1 MGGLPAAGGTFAVCF
16 DADSHPPI
24 APIAGAAVDG
34 DLATLTAVDGTRLSA
49 FRARSSA
56 PGTARMLILPDV
68 RGLYTYYEELAL
80 RFAEAGIDA
89 LAIDYFGRTAGL
101 GTRSAEFDYPPH
113 VAQTTWAG
121 LRADIE
127 AGADALRDGDPAA
140 RVFVV
145 GFCFGGRL
153 AFASNTLGLGLAGVI
168 GFYGVLAAARQDIP
182 IPIEVATQMGSP
194 VLGLFGGA
202 DTAIPADTI
211 AAFDRA
217 LASAGVAHD
226 LVTYPDAPRQLLRPQ
241 GGRPRDRVE
250 RRVAA
255 GPGVRGGELRV
266 IATLSRRQLNRAL
279 LARQMLLERVER
291 SVGEA
296 LEHLA
301 PMQAQVPVD
310 PYVALWSRLRDFD
323 PLVLSAMVE
332 RRMAVRGTL
341 HRATLHLATARDF
354 LAWRP
359 LVQPVAERGFR
370 TGSPFGRRLVG
381 LDMDAVLAVAAGIID
396 ERPRTKAELRA
407 LLGPL
412 WPSYDADAIANGVAY
427 LLPLVQIPPRGL
439 WGPRRQPEARA
450 PRDVA
455 RSTARPRTRHRR

>member
-1 MGGLPAAGGTFAVCF
+1 MGRPLAAGGMVAVCF

-24 APIAGAAVDG
+24 TPIAGAAVDG
-34 DLATLTAVDGTRLSA
+34 DLVTLTAVDGTRLSA

-182 IPIEVATQMGSP
+182 IPIEVAAQMGAP

-226 LVTYPDAPRQLLRPQ
+226 LVTYPDAPHSFF
-241 GGRPRDRVE
+241 DRKADAHATESSDAWQRVLAF
-250 RRVAA
+250 VAA
-255 GPGVRGGELRV
+255 NSG
-266 IATLSRRQLNRAL
+266 
-279 LARQMLLERVER
+279 
-291 SVGEA
+291 
-296 LEHLA
+296 
-301 PMQAQVPVD
+301 
-310 PYVALWSRLRDFD
+310 
-323 PLVLSAMVE
+323 
-332 RRMAVRGTL
+332 
-341 HRATLHLATARDF
+341 
-354 LAWRP
+354 
-359 LVQPVAERGFR
+359 
-370 TGSPFGRRLVG
+370 
-381 LDMDAVLAVAAGIID
+381 
-396 ERPRTKAELRA
+396 
-407 LLGPL
+407 
-412 WPSYDADAIANGVAY
+412 
-427 LLPLVQIPPRGL
+427 
-439 WGPRRQPEARA
+439 
-450 PRDVA
+450 
-455 RSTARPRTRHRR
+455 